1 MNIYRRKEIIT
12 SDTHMIVAVGMQHR
26 FVVSESV
33 KLRLN
38 VGDLGFNECVHLKWN
53 LNRDNQK

>member
-1 MNIYRRKEIIT
+1 
-12 SDTHMIVAVGMQHR
+12 MIVAVGMQHR